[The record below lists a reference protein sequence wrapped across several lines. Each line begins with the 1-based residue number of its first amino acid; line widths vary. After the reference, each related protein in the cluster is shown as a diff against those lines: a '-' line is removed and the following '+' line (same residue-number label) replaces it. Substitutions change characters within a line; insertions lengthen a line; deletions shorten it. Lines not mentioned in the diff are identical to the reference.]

1 MKNLFKLSSLL
12 FVGLVLFQISCSDD
26 APPPE
31 VVPDPSGTWKFQSA
45 TLVDGNFLTP
55 ETAEDLV
62 IQDFTDG
69 SAPPAV
75 LTVPVGDVQTTSVL
89 VAGAL
94 AATVCEDPTGASY
107 SSFFI
112 EFVSDGDMLFNC
124 PADDPPVADVDM
136 GGWTVE
142 KDDDG
147 KYTLFNLTAVLPAGT
162 LTIFIEDFALSADGN
177 TFTGRALNYPMKVR
191 FLEEFTLD
199 NAQFLTADLVLIKQ

>member
-1 MKNLFKLSSLL
+1 MKKLFKLSSLL
-12 FVGLVLFQISCSDD
+12 FVGLVLLQISCSDD
-26 APPPE
+26 APPVEP
-31 VVPDPSGTWKFQSA
+31 VPDPSGTWKFQSA

-55 ETAEDLV
+55 ETADPLV
-62 IQDFTDG
+62 LQNFTTNGVDFFE
-69 SAPPAV
+69 
-75 LTVPVGDVQTTSVL
+75 LTVDVGDTPTTTQL

-107 SSFFI
+107 ASFFI
-112 EFVSDGDMLFNC
+112 EFVSDGNMLFNC
-124 PADDPPVADVDM
+124 PADNPPVADVDM

-177 TFTGRALNYPMKVR
+177 TFTGRALNYPMKVD
-191 FLEEFTLD
+191 FIQDFTLA
-199 NAQFLTADLVLIKQ
+199 NAQFLTADLVLVKQ